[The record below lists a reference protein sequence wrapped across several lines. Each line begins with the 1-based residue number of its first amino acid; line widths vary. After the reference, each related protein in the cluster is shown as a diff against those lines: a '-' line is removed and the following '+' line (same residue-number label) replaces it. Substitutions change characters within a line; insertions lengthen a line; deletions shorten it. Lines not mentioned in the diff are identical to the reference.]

1 MENATYTT
9 RKEAIEREIIAAIEA
24 GDATSEDY
32 DIDAIADAVIGDYE
46 DGYVLKVDEATFWD
60 IVADNAK

>member
-9 RKEAIEREIIAAIEA
+9 RDEAIEREIIEVIEA
-24 GDATSEDY
+24 GDASRDEY

-46 DGYVLKVDEATFWD
+46 DGFALKVNEIDFWNT
-60 IVADNAK
+60 VADNAK